1 MEIDSTIAWSVLIL
15 SLIGHV
21 LLLLIGNSLIFAD
34 PDRLDQTASK
44 NSVRLSGGRPK
55 HDSAFLFFR
64 VLFLFI
70 AAFILFKSLGI
81 SVFENDYLGILIF
94 AAYIWLSNF
103 LVEIILMFNANVI
116 SRISSGIPKFIYNFF
131 DFLVNLNRYVLNFFF
146 RSKYLINHDNSDNNL
161 SEVSVAVDSEDTK
174 IAEYEIEMIRGVVR
188 LDRIMAREIM
198 VPRVDMEALLIDTPL
213 KEIAKKMVESGHSRI
228 PVFDPDLDHVKGVV
242 YARDVL
248 LQFNNGDQIEKKI
261 SSQNIR
267 PALFIP
273 ETKSLSELLSEFK
286 DLRVHIAIVVDEYGG
301 VSGLLTIDDLL
312 EEIVG
317 DIQDEFDL
325 DSPEFEVISNKE
337 FFINAQMTIEKLAEI
352 SGVLIKGDG
361 FDTVAGF
368 VYSKLGRI
376 PSVNDFVELNGVS
389 IEVVETVGRRIKR
402 LKITG
407 DFSQTPTKKR
417 SG

>member
-1 MEIDSTIAWSVLIL
+1 MEIDSTIAWLVIIL
-15 SLIGHV
+15 SLIGHIS
-21 LLLLIGNSLIFAD
+21 LLLIGNSLIFAN
-34 PDRLDQTASK
+34 PDRSDQIAYK
-44 NSVRLSGGRPK
+44 DSVRLSFDRGKYDP
-55 HDSAFLFFR
+55 AFLFFR

-70 AAFILFKSLGI
+70 AAFILFKGFESP
-81 SVFENDYLGILIF
+81 VFGNDYFGILIF
-94 AAYIWLSNF
+94 VAYIWCSNF
-103 LVEIILMFNANVI
+103 LVEIIVIFNANVI
-116 SRISSGIPKFIYNFF
+116 FRISSGIPKFIHNFF
-131 DFLVNLNRYVLNFFF
+131 DLLVNLNRYVLKFFF
-146 RSKYLINHDNSDNNL
+146 RSKYSINYDNSENTL
-161 SEVSVAVDSEDTK
+161 SEVSVAVDTEDTA

-198 VPRVDMEALLIDTPL
+198 VPRVDMEALSIDTPL

-248 LQFNNGDQIEKKI
+248 VQFNNGDQIDKKI
-261 SSQNIR
+261 SGQNIR

-286 DLRVHIAIVVDEYGG
+286 DIRVHIAIVVDEYGG
-301 VSGLLTIDDLL
+301 VSGLVTIDDLL

-317 DIQDEFDL
+317 DIQDEFEL
-325 DSPEFEVISNKE
+325 DNPEFEVISNKE
-337 FFINAQMTIEKLAEI
+337 FFIDAQMTIEKLAEI
-352 SGVLIKGDG
+352 SGVIIEGDG

-376 PSVNDFVELNGVS
+376 PSVSDFVELNGVT

-407 DFSQTPTKKR
+407 NFSQIPTKK
-417 SG
+417 